1 MHVRSATGTPTP
13 PPSPQP
19 LPAPPR
25 WHLRTQVSR
34 KTLFD
39 LIQDTLPPAGFQ
51 VTSDRP
57 IACDGAGVQAEGIA
71 DEERPRAAGGDGPGA
86 LPQASLDALGAT
98 IPMPLHPAALW
109 NDGDTTPDIPEHW
122 RPITITLAPALPPP
136 APPPTGP
143 APAHPLH
150 GVLKTA
156 GWMLSGAALTFLI
169 GAAAFGGKPM
179 VRALRTVMAPHPQ
192 STTDGPIPATQ
203 MGPGRGPSPRPS
215 GALPPGATV
224 VALAERPRTRP
235 GADRT
240 DGSPS
245 TGGERDL
252 PPFSPDDD
260 GAAASDRG
268 DHRSAASAAR
278 PVHRPRQDR
287 RLARAGASTESGRAD
302 AALLGAD
309 DAVMPLASTVADAR
323 DGGVPSRASTV
334 ARPAAGVTAPVAG
347 RSPGTARTI
356 SARLLRPI
364 DVEDPFG
371 GR

>member
-1 MHVRSATGTPTP
+1 MHVRSATGTPIP

-51 VTSDRP
+51 MTRDRP
-57 IACDGAGVQAEGIA
+57 LACDGAHVRGEGIVE
-71 DEERPRAAGGDGPGA
+71 EERLRAAGGDGPGA
-86 LPQASLDALGAT
+86 LPQAPLDPLGAT

-122 RPITITLAPALPPP
+122 RPITITLASPP
-136 APPPTGP
+136 AQPPTSL
-143 APAHPLH
+143 APAHLLH
-150 GVLKTA
+150 GLAKTA

-179 VRALRTVMAPHPQ
+179 VRALRTVMAPHAQ
-192 STTDGPIPATQ
+192 STPDGPIPATQ
-203 MGPGRGPSPRPS
+203 TGPARGPSPRPS

-235 GADRT
+235 RADRT

-245 TGGERDL
+245 TGGERDQ
-252 PPFSPDDD
+252 PPFSPGDD
-260 GAAASDRG
+260 GGAASDRD
-268 DHRSAASAAR
+268 DHRSAAAAAR

-287 RLARAGASTESGRAD
+287 RLARAGASTEPGRAD

-309 DAVMPLASTVADAR
+309 DAVMPLADAR

-334 ARPAAGVTAPVAG
+334 ARPAVGVTAPVAG